1 MAIKKESKKSA
12 DAGWLLEVGVIG
24 IDKTLKIVRLTRKTL
39 IELESILKHY
49 RPEDLSWEDKMAL
62 PWRKM
67 EPIFQSSLNP
77 FGFVDGELGDEMGE
91 LQRGFDHD
99 EETKKR
105 KGPKDG
111 KARKPLSKWM
121 IGRNTFNL
129 IKADGIGYERKKFN
143 AIKADSLILWDAIR
157 VINGDLK
164 SMPRSYSDKLTQ
176 KHFNQ
181 KNREKVNQII
191 NESFNLV
198 LDRKRRLENKLKR
211 AEIALREYDK
221 NRAHYVF
228 MVVRCRE
235 ELKKWGS
242 KKK

>member
-49 RPEDLSWEDKMAL
+49 RPEDFSWEDKMTL

-77 FGFVDGELGDEMGE
+77 FGFVDGELADKMGE
-91 LQRGFDHD
+91 LQHGFDHD

-105 KGPKDG
+105 KGPKDS

-164 SMPRSYSDKLTQ
+164 SMPKSYSDKITQ
-176 KHFNQ
+176 KHFDQ
-181 KNREKVNQII
+181 KNREKVNQLIT
-191 NESFNLV
+191 ESISLIS
-198 LDRKRRLENKLKR
+198 DRKKRLENQLKR
-211 AEIALREYDK
+211 AEIALIEHDK
-221 NRAHYVF
+221 KRTDLVF
-228 MVVRCRE
+228 WLEMLKE
-235 ELKKWGS
+235 KAKKWGS